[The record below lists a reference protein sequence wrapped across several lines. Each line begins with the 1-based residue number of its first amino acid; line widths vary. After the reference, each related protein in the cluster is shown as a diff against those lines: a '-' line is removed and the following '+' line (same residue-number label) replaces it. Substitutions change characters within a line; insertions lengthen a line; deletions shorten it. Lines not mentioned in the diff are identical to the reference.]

1 MRMRRIL
8 LLMIVLCC
16 TCAGIVRA
24 QYDARLSQYFM
35 AKPYYNPA
43 VAGATEDLNILALAR
58 LEWVGMSG
66 APMSFFVT
74 SDMPLN
80 IGKTQH
86 GIGLAVYTES
96 IGLFMN
102 THVGAQYA
110 YKYKL
115 FGGVISGGLQIG
127 LVNQSFDGSKVEMVE
142 SEFHQ
147 ETDAAIPTEQVS
159 GMGLDMNF
167 GIYYNHKRFYAGFGM
182 THLTQPELQLDE
194 NSYTYIG
201 RSFNLMGGYN
211 IQLRNPLIELQP
223 SVFLLTDMQSFH
235 VDITARL
242 EYNKM
247 FNGGISY
254 RVNESVGVMFGVK
267 IGRFQAGYAYDF
279 PITALG
285 RASSGS
291 HELCLRYAMKLNKT
305 KTGKN
310 RHKSVR
316 IL

>member
-1 MRMRRIL
+1 MV
-8 LLMIVLCC
+8 VLCC
-16 TCAGIVRA
+16 TCVGIVRA

-159 GMGLDMNF
+159 GMGLDLNF

-194 NSYTYIG
+194 NAYTYIG

-235 VDITARL
+235 ADITARL

>member
-1 MRMRRIL
+1 MRRIL

-110 YKYKL
+110 YKHKL

-159 GMGLDMNF
+159 GMGLDLNF
-167 GIYYNHKRFYAGFGM
+167 GIYYNHKRFYVGFGM

-194 NSYTYIG
+194 NAYTYIG

-235 VDITARL
+235 ADITARL

>member
-1 MRMRRIL
+1 MV
-8 LLMIVLCC
+8 VLCC

-110 YKYKL
+110 YKHKL

-147 ETDAAIPTEQVS
+147 ETDAAFPTEQVS
-159 GMGLDMNF
+159 GMGLDLNF

-194 NSYTYIG
+194 NAYTYIG

-235 VDITARL
+235 ADITARL

>member
-1 MRMRRIL
+1 MV
-8 LLMIVLCC
+8 VLCC

-159 GMGLDMNF
+159 GMGLDLNF

-194 NSYTYIG
+194 NAYTYIG
-201 RSFNLMGGYN
+201 RSFNLMSGYN

-235 VDITARL
+235 ADITARL

>member
-1 MRMRRIL
+1 MV
-8 LLMIVLCC
+8 VLCC

-110 YKYKL
+110 YKHKL

-159 GMGLDMNF
+159 GMGLDLNF

-194 NSYTYIG
+194 NAYTYIG

>member
-1 MRMRRIL
+1 MV
-8 LLMIVLCC
+8 VLCC

-58 LEWVGMSG
+58 LEWGGMSG
-66 APMSFFVT
+66 APMSFVVT

-110 YKYKL
+110 YKHKL

-159 GMGLDMNF
+159 GMGLDLNF

-194 NSYTYIG
+194 NAYTYIG

>member
-1 MRMRRIL
+1 MV
-8 LLMIVLCC
+8 VLCC

-74 SDMPLN
+74 SDMPLT

-110 YKYKL
+110 YKHKL

-159 GMGLDMNF
+159 GMGLDLNF

-194 NSYTYIG
+194 NAYTYIG

-235 VDITARL
+235 ADITARL

>member
-1 MRMRRIL
+1 MV
-8 LLMIVLCC
+8 VLCC

-194 NSYTYIG
+194 NAYTYIG

-235 VDITARL
+235 ADITARL

>member
-1 MRMRRIL
+1 MV
-8 LLMIVLCC
+8 VLCC

-110 YKYKL
+110 YKHKL

-159 GMGLDMNF
+159 VMGLDMNF

-194 NSYTYIG
+194 NAYTYIG

-235 VDITARL
+235 ADITARL